1 MPHRRLIARLQAVA
15 GLSEQDQAKL
25 ARMPYKL
32 LTLADGEYLVREGDR
47 PTNSIVV
54 VSGFLSRQRVISAR
68 NQISSFYIA
77 GDMPDLHTLHLPVMD
92 HELCSVGV
100 STVASVSHAH
110 LRELMSGSSGLT
122 QAFWRE
128 TLIHAAIYRE
138 WIENLGARQALG
150 RIAHLLCELATR
162 MELVGLLDNGSL
174 HLPFTQQDVADACG
188 LSVVHVNRTLQE
200 LRREGLIDWRNHTV
214 QLLDRA
220 RLEDA
225 AEFSREYLHALET
238 ARSPACSRSAGEPGK
253 TQGNAI

>member
-1 MPHRRLIARLQAVA
+1 MPHRKLIARLQAVA
-15 GLSEQDQAKL
+15 GLSEQDQARL
-25 ARMPYKL
+25 ARMRYKL
-32 LTLADGEYLVREGDR
+32 KTLDNGAYLVREGDR

-54 VSGFLSRQRVISAR
+54 VSGVLSRQRVISER

-92 HELCSVGV
+92 HELRSVGS
-100 STVASVSHAH
+100 STVASVAHAD
-110 LRELMSGSSGLT
+110 LREMMRDSPGLT

-200 LRREGLIDWRNHTV
+200 LRREGLIEWRNHTV

-225 AEFSREYLHALET
+225 AEFSREYLHALEA
-238 ARSPACSRSAGEPGK
+238 ARSPVCSRSAGELGK
-253 TQGNAI
+253 NLGNAI

>member
-32 LTLADGEYLVREGDR
+32 KTLNDGEYLVREGDS

-54 VSGFLSRQRVISAR
+54 VSGFVSRQRVISAR

-92 HELCSVGV
+92 HELCSVGS

-110 LRELMSGSSGLT
+110 LRELMSGSPGLT
-122 QAFWRE
+122 HAFWRE

-150 RIAHLLCELATR
+150 RIAHLLCELAVR
-162 MELVGLLDNGSL
+162 LELVGLLDNGSF

-188 LSVVHVNRTLQE
+188 LSIVHVNRTLQE
-200 LRREGLIDWRNHTV
+200 LRREGLIEWHNHTV

-225 AEFSREYLHALET
+225 AEFSRQYLHALET
-238 ARSPACSRSAGEPGK
+238 TRSPVCNGRAGEPGK
-253 TQGNAI
+253 NLRNAI

>member
-1 MPHRRLIARLQAVA
+1 MPHRKLIARLQAVA

-25 ARMPYKL
+25 AGMPYKL
-32 LTLADGEYLVREGDR
+32 KTLDGGEYLVREGDS
-47 PTNSIVV
+47 PTSSTVV
-54 VSGFLSRQRVISAR
+54 MSGVLSRQRVISER

-92 HELCSVGV
+92 HELRSMGR
-100 STVASVSHAH
+100 STVASVSHAY
-110 LRELMSGSSGLT
+110 LREVMSGSPGLT

-138 WIENLGARQALG
+138 WIENLGARPALG
-150 RIAHLLCELATR
+150 RIAHLLCELAVR
-162 MELVGLLDNGSL
+162 LELVGLLDNGSF
-174 HLPFTQQDVADACG
+174 HLPFTQQDIADACG

-200 LRREGLIDWRNHTV
+200 LRREGLIEWRDHTV

-225 AEFSREYLHALET
+225 AEFSRQYLHALET
-238 ARSPACSRSAGEPGK
+238 TRSPVRNGNAGER
-253 TQGNAI
+253 GNKRGNVI